1 MREDRA
7 GLTGG
12 VKKKCDESRPI
23 LGLLLRQLNLSG
35 FVVPAE
41 AGIQGGA
48 GCPRIG
54 VRGRRIKSG
63 MTALAYLVAGQ
74 IRHFYEPQSNF
85 SPAGK
90 NSPPNWDF
98 S

>member
-12 VKKKCDESRPI
+12 FKKKCDESRPI
-23 LGLLLRQLNLSG
+23 LCLLLRQLNMSG
-35 FVVPAE
+35 FVIPAE

-48 GCPRIG
+48 GC
-54 VRGRRIKSG
+54 RIKSG
-63 MTALAYLVAGQ
+63 MTASAYLVAGP
-74 IRHFYEPQSNF
+74 IRHFYESQSNF
-85 SPAGK
+85 SLAGK